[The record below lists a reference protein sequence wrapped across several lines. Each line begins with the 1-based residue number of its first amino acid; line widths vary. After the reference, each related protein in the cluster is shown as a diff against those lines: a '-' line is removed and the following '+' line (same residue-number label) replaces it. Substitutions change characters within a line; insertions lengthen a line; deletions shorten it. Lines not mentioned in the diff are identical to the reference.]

1 MQRLLPPVLALL
13 LLVLMGL
20 FFTVAPGPVIFP
32 EPWNWIGLA
41 PIVGG
46 AALTIAGARLFG
58 ERRTNIRTFNDPTIL
73 VTDGPF
79 RFSRNTMYLGFAL
92 FLTGVG
98 ILLGALVPLIV
109 GLSFWLIA
117 DRWYIPF
124 EEAAMQRTFGDQ
136 YDAYRKK
143 VRRWF

>member
-1 MQRLLPPVLALL
+1 MQRLLPPVLVLILLIVMAALYVL
-13 LLVLMGL
+13 L
-20 FFTVAPGPVIFP
+20 PGPTIAP
-32 EPWNWIGLA
+32 LPWNWVGVLPTLVGLA
-41 PIVGG
+41 
-46 AALTIAGARLFG
+46 LTFTGARLFG
-58 ERRTNIRTFNDPTIL
+58 ERKTNIRTFNDPTVL

-79 RFSRNTMYLGFAL
+79 RYSRNPMYLGFAL

-98 ILLGALVPLIV
+98 IMLGTLLPLLV

-124 EEAAMQRTFGDQ
+124 EEAAMERRFGEQ
-136 YDAYRKK
+136 YAAYAKK